1 MGRTVP
7 NGLTAPF
14 ILLLFLLLPG
24 LIHWASLGKLY
35 RFDPPLPLS
44 LLPLRHPV
52 AKLKCDGAVPP
63 RLGER

>member
-14 ILLLFLLLPG
+14 ILLLPG
-24 LIHWASLGKLY
+24 LIHWASLGILY